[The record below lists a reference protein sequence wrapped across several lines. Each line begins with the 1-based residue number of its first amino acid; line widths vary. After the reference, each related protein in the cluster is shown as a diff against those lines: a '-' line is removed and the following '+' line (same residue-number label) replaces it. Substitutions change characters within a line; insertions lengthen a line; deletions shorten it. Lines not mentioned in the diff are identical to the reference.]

1 MPEKIQN
8 ITERT
13 TAKGK
18 PYFYVEFESGIEAS
32 AFNNQEVEYIR
43 ENLRSGDMCKAGI
56 VQKGNYK
63 NITSIEKIMDVND
76 DMPSQPDLNTPYQ
89 PIQQTLQRPK
99 SKRGDTDVLIV
110 RQVALK
116 EACALVRTMMEV
128 RGDDKGLGHEDV
140 AILFQAFVNL
150 ILKEG

>member
-43 ENLRSGDMCKAGI
+43 ENLQSGDMCKAGI

-76 DMPSQPDLNTPYQ
+76 DMPSQP
-89 PIQQTLQRPK
+89 IQQTLQKPK

-150 ILKEG
+150 ILTD

>member
-8 ITERT
+8 ITDRT
-13 TAKGK
+13 TTKGV
-18 PYFYVEFESGIEAS
+18 PYYYLEFESGIRAS
-32 AFNNQEVEYIR
+32 AFEDREVEYIK
-43 ENLRSGDMCKAGI
+43 ENLKSGDMAKVGI

-76 DMPSQPDLNTPYQ
+76 DMPSQP
-89 PIQQTLQRPK
+89 IQQTLQKPK